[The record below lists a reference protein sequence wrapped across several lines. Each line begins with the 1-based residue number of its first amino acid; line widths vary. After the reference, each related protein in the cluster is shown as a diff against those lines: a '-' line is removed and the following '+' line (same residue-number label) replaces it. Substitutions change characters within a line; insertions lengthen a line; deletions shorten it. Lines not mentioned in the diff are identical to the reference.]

1 MDLAGWLPP
10 GPEPVRAEERPGG
23 DGWRGGHLRCP
34 LGDPR
39 EVTRALSC
47 TLRFNLSTLNASGAC
62 GVLREDRIISE
73 TCGSALAWICQKE
86 AVLL

>member
-10 GPEPVRAEERPGG
+10 GPEPVRAWERSLE
-23 DGWRGGHLRCP
+23 GWMWGGHLQHP
-34 LGDPR
+34 LRDPR
-39 EVTRALSC
+39 EVPRDLSC
-47 TLRFNLSTLNASGAC
+47 TLRFNLSTPNASGAC
-62 GVLREDRIISE
+62 GALREDRIISE